1 VKSADIVT
9 IGAFGWQ
16 EQTFVASLVEAQVA
30 VFCDVRRR
38 RGVRGAE
45 YAWVNSLRLQQAIA
59 RLDIEY
65 QHRLN
70 LAPSNAVRG
79 VQARVDA
86 RSGTAK
92 RQRTQLG
99 GDFVVAY
106 AAEVLAT
113 FDADEFLREARSA
126 SGPVCLFCV
135 ERDPE
140 ACHRSLLADRLRS
153 VGATVKHLTP

>member
-16 EQTFVASLVEAQVA
+16 EQAFVASLVEAEVA

-45 YAWVNSLRLQQAIA
+45 YAWVNSLRLQQTLA
-59 RLDIEY
+59 RRHIEY
-65 QHRLN
+65 QHRLD
-70 LAPSNAVRG
+70 LAPSNAVRD
-79 VQARVDA
+79 VQARADA
-86 RSGTAK
+86 ASGTAK
-92 RQRTQLG
+92 RGRTQLG
-99 GDFVVAY
+99 DDFVAAY

-113 FDADEFLREARSA
+113 FDADEFLKEARSA
-126 SGPVCLFCV
+126 GSPLCLFCV
-135 ERDPE
+135 ERHPE

-153 VGATVKHLTP
+153 VGATVTHLTP